1 MEKVFIT
8 MELEAEEIQKEKLDD
23 LISSSLANEGYNVVN
38 IGAYKNDKGEEITS
52 DFYVNDGI
60 FEKVCR
66 DEMKN
71 LNYEDTVI
79 ESFVKNDIGSFMGEW
94 MMSNTGIGSK
104 EEFVNSL
111 AFYVGRNYAVQIC
124 LANYIDVWYSFYI

>member
-111 AFYVGRNYAVQIC
+111 AFYVGRNYAV
-124 LANYIDVWYSFYI
+124 